1 MANLFTGNIELEGGY
16 KVLATE
22 ADVTFT
28 EGNTYRIQ
36 VGSPCYLRE
45 GTTGKGFLAL
55 PSDKIRFDQKTSD
68 LYIGQYSDKAIVEVN
83 IAE

>member
-22 ADVTFT
+22 ADITFT

-45 GTTGKGFLAL
+45 GTTGKGFLAQWQADIL
-55 PSDKIRFDQKTSD
+55 SPVPFFSH
-68 LYIGQYSDKAIVEVN
+68 
-83 IAE
+83 